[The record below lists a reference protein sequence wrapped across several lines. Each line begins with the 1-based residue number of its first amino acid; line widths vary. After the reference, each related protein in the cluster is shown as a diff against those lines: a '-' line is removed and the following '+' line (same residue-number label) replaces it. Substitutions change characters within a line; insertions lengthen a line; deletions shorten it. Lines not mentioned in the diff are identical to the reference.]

1 MLKILL
7 KHKVR
12 LLLVFLLVFLLVL
25 VRAFENQLFYD
36 PFLNYYRGDFSSMA
50 LPQLNWFYFFIS
62 LTFRY
67 GLNMLISL
75 AMIYVLFKEKE
86 IVKFTAVLYL
96 LFFVILFISLW
107 IVMHFFPSENK
118 MLLFYIRRFLI
129 HPLFVLLFIPAFYFQ
144 RVNK

>member
-7 KHKVR
+7 THKVR

-36 PFLNYYRGDFSSMA
+36 PFLNYYRGDFNSMA
-50 LPQLNWFYFFIS
+50 FPQLNWFYFFIS

-67 GLNMLISL
+67 GLNTLISL

-96 LFFVILFISLW
+96 LFFVILFVSLW
-107 IVMHFFPSENK
+107 VVMHFFPSENK

-129 HPLFVLLFIPAFYFQ
+129 HPIFVLLFIPAFYFQ

>member
-36 PFLNYYRGDFSSMA
+36 PFLNYYRGDFNSMA

-107 IVMHFFPSENK
+107 VVMHFFPSENK